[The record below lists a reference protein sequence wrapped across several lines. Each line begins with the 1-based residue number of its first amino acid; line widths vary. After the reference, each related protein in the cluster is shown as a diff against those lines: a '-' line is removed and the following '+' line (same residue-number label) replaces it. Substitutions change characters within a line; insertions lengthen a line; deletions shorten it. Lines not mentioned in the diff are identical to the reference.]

1 MEVFLDQL
9 SILGCRVVDAAASG
23 KSKQL
28 LHDTKDLVWKG
39 IGTATDPAA
48 TLALAEVTAHLCHV
62 LEDTQQQ
69 SISNNNN
76 PRAVR
81 NAQNQATYLN
91 PFQVK
96 DAPQQQQEA
105 ISIEEIIL
113 SCLGLEE
120 EEDDDDDTEEEGEEE
135 DAGSIPSNVV
145 WNEDTTTTD
154 QTHSREWKER
164 GERVNVELL
173 KERILH
179 NGRRPPQARGN
190 PGLSVISSVASAD
203 DGLLAEHHLS
213 AIPSN
218 DDADDGEVDE
228 TVNQTTRNVE
238 TPSSK
243 PNDDIANNDTNV
255 TTERIICEED
265 MEDINWTRLPDK
277 NKTPQGDRF
286 VHDNH
291 NRQTEEVPAVLRFYR
306 TLDDLLERK
315 RAQRVAEQ
323 ESSDEEFDFSDQ
335 RASPSAGSA
344 KDTRKFFNAKVKKLR
359 DGQVERRRAR
369 TIQRRKGLTNLREF
383 ANLHQGY
390 ALVVLVIF
398 LWCTLVL
405 VGFAGFGMYTFV
417 QMQSKATSHVAQ
429 TVISQPRAANPE
441 VVIRIIREVVHVRE
455 DGSVIDTASDDS
467 AVSDQELEMVTDCV
481 ASAFG

>member
-1 MEVFLDQL
+1 
-9 SILGCRVVDAAASG
+9 
-23 KSKQL
+23 
-28 LHDTKDLVWKG
+28 
-39 IGTATDPAA
+39 
-48 TLALAEVTAHLCHV
+48 
-62 LEDTQQQ
+62 
-69 SISNNNN
+69 
-76 PRAVR
+76 
-81 NAQNQATYLN
+81 
-91 PFQVK
+91 
-96 DAPQQQQEA
+96 
-105 ISIEEIIL
+105 
-113 SCLGLEE
+113 
-120 EEDDDDDTEEEGEEE
+120 
-135 DAGSIPSNVV
+135 
-145 WNEDTTTTD
+145 
-154 QTHSREWKER
+154 
-164 GERVNVELL
+164 VNVELL
-173 KERILH
+173 KYRILH
-179 NGRRPPQARGN
+179 NGRRPQARGN
-190 PGLSVISSVASAD
+190 PVLSPVSSVASV
-203 DGLLAEHHLS
+203 DGLLAAHHLPV
-213 AIPSN
+213 IPS
-218 DDADDGEVDE
+218 DDADDEVDE

-243 PNDDIANNDTNV
+243 PNEIANNDTNV